1 MELEFYPLR
10 FCFLAKDS
18 IYFPAGKPGNILRG
32 AFGTVFKRIAC
43 VPECVDARNCDLRAQ
58 CAYARI
64 FEPASLGAGP
74 SGLADWPRPFVF
86 RAAHLDGSTIAPGQ
100 TFHFDLNVFDVR
112 DPSVAYF
119 VQTFSELAREG
130 LGPHRGR
137 AQLESVWQLDRAGE
151 PTLELNRMSEPLSL
165 PLAAGVEPVP
175 TVRVDYLTPTELK
188 SGHELAS
195 RPEFPVLFARIRDR
209 ISTLRALYGPGPLDI
224 DFKEMGDRAA
234 SVRMTH
240 CDLRQ
245 VDVSRRSSRTGQTHS
260 LGGFVGSAVYEGDL
274 TEFVPF
280 LKAAY
285 WTGVGRQT
293 VWGKGEIRTCENVGD
308 GPPHL

>member
-32 AFGTVFKRIAC
+32 AFGIVFKRIAC
-43 VPECVDARNCDLRAQ
+43 VPECVDARTCDLRAQ

-64 FEPASLGAGP
+64 FEPASLGTGP

-137 AQLESVWQLDRAGE
+137 AQLESVWHARPRRRAHAGTE
-151 PTLELNRMSEPLSL
+151 QNVRAAIAPARSRSRTRPHGARRLSD
-165 PLAAGVEPVP
+165 PDGIEERP
-175 TVRVDYLTPTELK
+175 R
-188 SGHELAS
+188 SRLAS
-195 RPEFPVLFARIRDR
+195 GVPRSV
-209 ISTLRALYGPGPLDI
+209 
-224 DFKEMGDRAA
+224 RAA
-234 SVRMTH
+234 SATASAPFERSTVPARSISI
-240 CDLRQ
+240 
-245 VDVSRRSSRTGQTHS
+245 SRKW
-260 LGGFVGSAVYEGDL
+260 E
-274 TEFVPF
+274 
-280 LKAAY
+280 AA
-285 WTGVGRQT
+285 R
-293 VWGKGEIRTCENVGD
+293 
-308 GPPHL
+308 PPCA